1 MSTRLPRTLQVLE
14 EGRAAR
20 LHLGAQLVVWHRGAP
35 AESLAFGERRPG
47 EPMTDDTLMLWL
59 SAGKPLTVVAVAQ
72 QWERGRLD
80 LDEPVAALIP
90 EFAAGGKAGI
100 TPRHLL
106 THTAGL
112 RLADS
117 LPDDVA
123 WEDAVARV
131 CATPLEPGWRV
142 GEQAGYS
149 TQAAW
154 FILGELVRR
163 LDGRPF
169 ADYLRAEVTGP
180 AGMAD
185 AWVGMPPERFAAYG
199 PRIGTTY
206 NTFTREFVPH
216 PAWDTAGVCARCRP
230 GGGARGPLA
239 GLARFYR
246 LLLAGGELEGRRL
259 LRPETVAAL
268 VRPQRTGRFDATF
281 RHVVD
286 FSLGFVLNSNAY
298 GTDTVPYGY
307 GPAAGQGTFGHSGSQ
322 CACAFADPENELVVA
337 WACNGLPGEP
347 RHQARQRA
355 LNAALYADLGLAPA
369 ASPKQAGSGT
379 A

>member
-1 MSTRLPRTLQVLE
+1 MPEPLPQTRRVLE

-20 LHLGAQLVVWHRGAP
+20 LHPGAQLAVWHRGAP
-35 AESLAFGERRPG
+35 VASPAFGERRPG
-47 EPMTDDTLMLWL
+47 EPMTDDTLLPWL

-72 QWERGRLD
+72 QWELGRLD
-80 LDEPVAALIP
+80 LDEPVAALVP
-90 EFAAGGKAGI
+90 EFAAGGKQAI

-112 RLADS
+112 RLADG
-117 LPDDVA
+117 LPDELDWDA
-123 WEDAVARV
+123 AVARI

-142 GEQAGYS
+142 GGQAGYS

-169 ADYLRAEVTGP
+169 GEYLRAEVLVP
-180 AGMAD
+180 ARMD
-185 AWVGMPPERFAAYG
+185 DSWVGLPPEVFRARG

-206 NTFTREFVPH
+206 STLAREFTPH
-216 PAWDTAGVCARCRP
+216 PAWETEAVCARCRP
-230 GGGARGPLA
+230 GGGARGPVA
-239 GLARFYR
+239 ELARLYR
-246 LLLAGGELEGRRL
+246 LLLAGGELDGRRL

-268 VRPQRTGRFDATF
+268 TRPQRTGMHDATF

-286 FSLGFVLNSNAY
+286 FGLGFVLNSSRHGA
-298 GTDTVPYGY
+298 DTVPYGY

-322 CACAFADPENELVVA
+322 SSCAFADPEHDLVVA
-337 WACNGLPGEP
+337 WVCNGLPGEP
-347 RHQARQRA
+347 RHQQRQRA
-355 LNAALYADLGLAPA
+355 LNAAIYADLGI
-369 ASPKQAGSGT
+369 AG
-379 A
+379 